1 MMKIRM
7 GWIVLTGLL
16 FIILA
21 ACGQNGSQSDSK
33 KTKADEKLTISAAA
47 SLTDVTK
54 ALEKAFQKE
63 HPDIDV
69 SFNYGGSGALR
80 EQIDKGAPV
89 DVFMSANTKD
99 VDMLK
104 EKGKVQHTYDY
115 ARNKLVLIHRK
126 GSEITKLDQLDGQDQ
141 LAIGEVKSVPAGKY
155 AKTYLEDQNIWSTVE
170 ARIVYAK
177 DVREVLNYVN
187 KGNAQLGFVYQTDL
201 YVGQKP
207 HSGVEK
213 VADATLKKP
222 IVYRMGTVTDNEA
235 ANAWY
240 DFMKSETAQHI
251 LKDYHFEK

>member
-1 MMKIRM
+1 MKRWVSLLMVI
-7 GWIVLTGLL
+7 GL
-16 FIILA
+16 FAVILS
-21 ACGQNGSQSDSK
+21 ACGQKGTQSSGQK
-33 KTKADEKLTISAAA
+33 STSEQSLTISAAA

-54 ALEKAFQKE
+54 ALEKAFHEKYP
-63 HPDIDV
+63 HVDV

-115 ARNKLVLIHRK
+115 AHNKLVLIHRK
-126 GSEITKLDQLDGQDQ
+126 GSDIQSIDQLGDNDQ

-155 AKTYLEDQNIWSTVE
+155 AKTYLEDQNQWSSVE
-170 ARIVYAK
+170 ERIVYAK

-187 KGNAQLGFVYQTDL
+187 KGNAKLGFVYQTDL
-201 YVGQKP
+201 YVGATP
-207 HSGVEK
+207 HTGVEK
-213 VADATLKKP
+213 VSDAPLKSP
-222 IVYRMGTVTDNEA
+222 IVYRMGTVTDTEA

-240 DFMKSETAQHI
+240 DFMKSNTAQRI

>member
-1 MMKIRM
+1 MKR
-7 GWIVLTGLL
+7 WVSLLTVIGL
-16 FIILA
+16 FAVILS
-21 ACGQNGSQSDSK
+21 ACGQKGTQSDDQKS
-33 KTKADEKLTISAAA
+33 ASEQQLTISAAA

-54 ALEKAFQKE
+54 ALEKAFHEK
-63 HPDIDV
+63 HPHIDV

-115 ARNKLVLIHRK
+115 AHNKLVLIHRK
-126 GSEITKLDQLDGQDQ
+126 GSDIQSIDQLGNNDQ

-155 AKTYLEDQNIWSTVE
+155 AKTYLEDQNQWSSIE
-170 ARIVYAK
+170 DRIVYAK

-187 KGNAQLGFVYQTDL
+187 KGNAKLGFVYQTDL
-201 YVGQKP
+201 YVGTTP
-207 HSGVEK
+207 HTGVEK
-213 VADATLKKP
+213 VSDAPLKSP
-222 IVYRMGTVTDNEA
+222 IVYRMGTVTDTEA

-240 DFMKSETAQHI
+240 DFMKSNTAQRI

>member
-1 MMKIRM
+1 MKRWVSLLMVI
-7 GWIVLTGLL
+7 GL
-16 FIILA
+16 FAVILS
-21 ACGQNGSQSDSK
+21 ACGQKGTQSSGQK
-33 KTKADEKLTISAAA
+33 STSEQSLTISAAA

-54 ALEKAFQKE
+54 ALEKAFHEKYP
-63 HPDIDV
+63 HIDV

-115 ARNKLVLIHRK
+115 AHNKLVLIHRK
-126 GSEITKLDQLDGQDQ
+126 GSDIQSIDQLGDNDQ

-155 AKTYLEDQNIWSTVE
+155 AKTYLEDQNQWSSVE
-170 ARIVYAK
+170 ERIVYAK

-187 KGNAQLGFVYQTDL
+187 KGNAKLGFVYQTDL
-201 YVGQKP
+201 YVGTAP
-207 HSGVEK
+207 HTGVEK
-213 VADATLKKP
+213 VSDAPLKSP
-222 IVYRMGTVTDNEA
+222 IVYRMGTVTDTEA

-240 DFMKSETAQHI
+240 DFMKSNTAQRI

>member
-1 MMKIRM
+1 MKRWVSLLMVI
-7 GWIVLTGLL
+7 GL
-16 FIILA
+16 FAIILS
-21 ACGQNGSQSDSK
+21 ACGQKGTQSSDQKS
-33 KTKADEKLTISAAA
+33 TSEQSLTISAAA

-54 ALEKAFQKE
+54 ALEKAFHEKYP
-63 HPDIDV
+63 HIDV

-115 ARNKLVLIHRK
+115 AHNKLVLIHRK
-126 GSEITKLDQLDGQDQ
+126 GSDIQSIDQLDNNDQ

-155 AKTYLEDQNIWSTVE
+155 AKTYLEDQNQWSSVE
-170 ARIVYAK
+170 ERIVYAK

-187 KGNAQLGFVYQTDL
+187 KGNAKLGFVYQTDL
-201 YVGQKP
+201 YVGTTP
-207 HSGVEK
+207 HTGVEK
-213 VADATLKKP
+213 VSDAPLKSP
-222 IVYRMGTVTDNEA
+222 IVYRMGTVTDTEA

-240 DFMKSETAQHI
+240 DFMKSNTAQRI

>member
-1 MMKIRM
+1 MKR
-7 GWIVLTGLL
+7 WVGLL
-16 FIILA
+16 MVIGLFAVILS
-21 ACGQNGSQSDSK
+21 ACGQKGTQSDDK
-33 KTKADEKLTISAAA
+33 KSTSEQPLVISAAA

-54 ALEKAFQKE
+54 VLEKEFHKA
-63 HPDIDV
+63 HPNISV

-104 EKGKVQHTYDY
+104 EKGKVRHTYDY
-115 ARNKLVLIHRK
+115 AHNKLVLIRRK
-126 GSEITKLDQLDGQDQ
+126 GSDIQSIDQLGDNDQ

-155 AKTYLEDQNIWSTVE
+155 AKTYLEDQNKWSSVE
-170 ARIVYAK
+170 NHIVYAK
-177 DVREVLNYVN
+177 DVREVLNYVK

-201 YVGQKP
+201 YVGKTP
-207 HSGVEK
+207 HDGVEK
-213 VADATLKKP
+213 VLDAPLKTP
-222 IVYRMGTVTDNEA
+222 IVYRMGTVTDTEA

-240 DFMKSETAQHI
+240 DFTKSNTAQRI

>member
-1 MMKIRM
+1 MKRWVSLLMVI
-7 GWIVLTGLL
+7 GL
-16 FIILA
+16 FAVILS
-21 ACGQNGSQSDSK
+21 ACGQKGTQSSDQKS
-33 KTKADEKLTISAAA
+33 TSEQSLTISAAA

-54 ALEKAFQKE
+54 ALEKAFHEKYP
-63 HPDIDV
+63 HVDV

-115 ARNKLVLIHRK
+115 VHNKLVLIHRK
-126 GSEITKLDQLDGQDQ
+126 GSDIQSIDQLGDNDQ

-155 AKTYLEDQNIWSTVE
+155 AKTYLEDQNQWSSVE
-170 ARIVYAK
+170 ERIVYAK

-187 KGNAQLGFVYQTDL
+187 KGNAKLGFVYQTDL
-201 YVGQKP
+201 YVGTTP
-207 HSGVEK
+207 HTGVEK
-213 VADATLKKP
+213 VSDAPLKSP
-222 IVYRMGTVTDNEA
+222 IVYRMGTVTDTEA

-240 DFMKSETAQHI
+240 DFMKSNTAQRI

>member
-1 MMKIRM
+1 MKRWVSLLMVI
-7 GWIVLTGLL
+7 GL
-16 FIILA
+16 FAVILS
-21 ACGQNGSQSDSK
+21 ACGQKGTQSSGQK
-33 KTKADEKLTISAAA
+33 STSEQSLTISAAA

-54 ALEKAFQKE
+54 ALEKAFHEKYP
-63 HPDIDV
+63 HIDV

-115 ARNKLVLIHRK
+115 AYNKLVLIHRK
-126 GSEITKLDQLDGQDQ
+126 GSDIQSIDQLGDNDQ

-155 AKTYLEDQNIWSTVE
+155 AKTYLEDQNKWSSVE
-170 ARIVYAK
+170 ERIVYAK

-187 KGNAQLGFVYQTDL
+187 KGNAKLGFVYQTDL
-201 YVGQKP
+201 YVGTTP
-207 HSGVEK
+207 HTGVEK
-213 VADATLKKP
+213 VSEAPLKSP
-222 IVYRMGTVTDNEA
+222 IVYRMGTVTDTEA

-240 DFMKSETAQHI
+240 DFMKSNTAQRI

>member
-1 MMKIRM
+1 MKRWVSLLMVI
-7 GWIVLTGLL
+7 GL
-16 FIILA
+16 FAVILS
-21 ACGQNGSQSDSK
+21 ACGQKGTQSSGQK
-33 KTKADEKLTISAAA
+33 STSEQSLTISAAA

-54 ALEKAFQKE
+54 ALEKAFHEKYP
-63 HPDIDV
+63 HVDV

-115 ARNKLVLIHRK
+115 AHNKLVLIHRK
-126 GSEITKLDQLDGQDQ
+126 GSDIQSIDQLGDNDQ

-155 AKTYLEDQNIWSTVE
+155 AKTYLEDQNKWSSGE
-170 ARIVYAK
+170 ERIVYAK

-187 KGNAQLGFVYQTDL
+187 KGNAKLGFVYQTDL
-201 YVGQKP
+201 YVGTTP
-207 HSGVEK
+207 HTGVEK
-213 VADATLKKP
+213 VSDAPLKSP
-222 IVYRMGTVTDNEA
+222 IVYRMGTVTDTEA

-240 DFMKSETAQHI
+240 DFMKSNTAQRI

>member
-1 MMKIRM
+1 MKRWVSLLMVI
-7 GWIVLTGLL
+7 GL
-16 FIILA
+16 FAVILS
-21 ACGQNGSQSDSK
+21 ACGQKGTQSSGQK
-33 KTKADEKLTISAAA
+33 STSEQSLTISAAA

-54 ALEKAFQKE
+54 ALEKAFHEKYP
-63 HPDIDV
+63 HVDV

-115 ARNKLVLIHRK
+115 AHNKLVLIHRK
-126 GSEITKLDQLDGQDQ
+126 GSDIQSIDQLGDNDQ

-155 AKTYLEDQNIWSTVE
+155 AKTYLEDQNQWSSVE
-170 ARIVYAK
+170 ERIVYAK

-187 KGNAQLGFVYQTDL
+187 KGNAKLGFVYQTDL
-201 YVGQKP
+201 YVGTTP
-207 HSGVEK
+207 HTGVEK
-213 VADATLKKP
+213 VSDAPLKSP
-222 IVYRMGTVTDNEA
+222 IVYRMGTVTDTEA

-240 DFMKSETAQHI
+240 DFMKSNTAQRI

>member
-1 MMKIRM
+1 MTRWVSILMI
-7 GWIVLTGLL
+7 TGLVVV
-16 FIILA
+16 ILA
-21 ACGQNGSQSDSK
+21 ACGQKGAQPDNK
-33 KTKADEKLTISAAA
+33 KSTSEQQLTISAAA

-54 ALEKAFQKE
+54 ELEKAFHEK
-63 HPDIDV
+63 HPNIDV

-89 DVFMSANTKD
+89 DVFMSANMKD

-115 ARNKLVLIHRK
+115 AHNKLVLIHRK
-126 GSEITKLDQLDGQDQ
+126 GSDIQRVDQLGDNDQ

-155 AKTYLEDQNIWSTVE
+155 AKTFLEDQNKWSSVE
-170 ARIVYAK
+170 ERIVYAK

-201 YVGQKP
+201 YVGKTP

-213 VADATLKKP
+213 VSDAPLKSP
-222 IVYRMGTVTDNEA
+222 IVYRMGTVTDTEA
-235 ANAWY
+235 TKAWY

>member
-1 MMKIRM
+1 MKRWVSLLMVI
-7 GWIVLTGLL
+7 GL
-16 FIILA
+16 FAVILS
-21 ACGQNGSQSDSK
+21 ACGQKGTQSTDQKS
-33 KTKADEKLTISAAA
+33 TSEQSLTISAAA

-54 ALEKAFQKE
+54 ALEKAFHEKYP
-63 HPDIDV
+63 HIDV

-115 ARNKLVLIHRK
+115 AHNKLVLIHRK
-126 GSEITKLDQLDGQDQ
+126 GSDIQSIDQLGNNDQ

-155 AKTYLEDQNIWSTVE
+155 AKTYLKDQNKWSSVE
-170 ARIVYAK
+170 ERIVYAK

-187 KGNAQLGFVYQTDL
+187 KGNAKLGFVYQTDL
-201 YVGQKP
+201 YVGTTP
-207 HSGVEK
+207 HTGVEK
-213 VADATLKKP
+213 VSDAPLKSP
-222 IVYRMGTVTDNEA
+222 IVYLMGTVTDTEA

-240 DFMKSETAQHI
+240 EFMKSNTAQRI

>member
-1 MMKIRM
+1 MKRWVSLLMVI
-7 GWIVLTGLL
+7 GL
-16 FIILA
+16 FAVILS
-21 ACGQNGSQSDSK
+21 ACGQKGTQSSGQK
-33 KTKADEKLTISAAA
+33 STSEQSLTISAAA

-54 ALEKAFQKE
+54 ALEKAFHEKYP
-63 HPDIDV
+63 HIDV

-104 EKGKVQHTYDY
+104 EKGKLQHTYDY
-115 ARNKLVLIHRK
+115 AHNKLVLIHRK
-126 GSEITKLDQLDGQDQ
+126 GSDIQSIDQLGDNDQ

-155 AKTYLEDQNIWSTVE
+155 AKTYLEDQNLWSSVE
-170 ARIVYAK
+170 ERIVYAK

-187 KGNAQLGFVYQTDL
+187 KGNAKLGFVYQTDL
-201 YVGQKP
+201 YVGTTP
-207 HSGVEK
+207 HTGIEK
-213 VADATLKKP
+213 VSDAPLKSP
-222 IVYRMGTVTDNEA
+222 IVYRMGTVTDTEA

-240 DFMKSETAQHI
+240 DFMKSNTAQRI

>member
-1 MMKIRM
+1 MKRWVSLLMVI
-7 GWIVLTGLL
+7 GL
-16 FIILA
+16 FAVILS
-21 ACGQNGSQSDSK
+21 ACGQKGTQSSGQK
-33 KTKADEKLTISAAA
+33 STSEQSLTISAAA

-54 ALEKAFQKE
+54 ALEKAFHEKYP
-63 HPDIDV
+63 HIDV

-115 ARNKLVLIHRK
+115 AHNKLVLIHRK
-126 GSEITKLDQLDGQDQ
+126 GSDIQSIDQLGDNDQ

-155 AKTYLEDQNIWSTVE
+155 AKTYLEDQNLWSSVE
-170 ARIVYAK
+170 ERIVYAK

-187 KGNAQLGFVYQTDL
+187 KGNAKLGFVYQTDL
-201 YVGQKP
+201 YVGTTP
-207 HSGVEK
+207 HTGIEK
-213 VADATLKKP
+213 VSDAPLKSP
-222 IVYRMGTVTDNEA
+222 IVYRMGTVTDTEA

-240 DFMKSETAQHI
+240 DFMKSNTAQRI

>member
-1 MMKIRM
+1 MKRWVSLLMVI
-7 GWIVLTGLL
+7 GL
-16 FIILA
+16 FAVILS
-21 ACGQNGSQSDSK
+21 ACGQKGTQSSDQKS
-33 KTKADEKLTISAAA
+33 TSEQSLTISAAA

-54 ALEKAFQKE
+54 ALEKAFHEKYP
-63 HPDIDV
+63 HVDV

-115 ARNKLVLIHRK
+115 AHNKLVLIHRK
-126 GSEITKLDQLDGQDQ
+126 GSDIQSIDQLGDNDQ

-155 AKTYLEDQNIWSTVE
+155 AKTYLEDQNQWSSVE
-170 ARIVYAK
+170 ERIVYAK

-187 KGNAQLGFVYQTDL
+187 KGNAKLGFVYQTDL
-201 YVGQKP
+201 YVGTTP
-207 HSGVEK
+207 HTGVEK
-213 VADATLKKP
+213 VSDAPLKSP
-222 IVYRMGTVTDNEA
+222 IVYRMGTMTDTEA

-240 DFMKSETAQHI
+240 DFMKSNTAQRI

>member
-1 MMKIRM
+1 MKRWVSLLMVI
-7 GWIVLTGLL
+7 GL
-16 FIILA
+16 FAVILS
-21 ACGQNGSQSDSK
+21 ACGQKGTQSSGQK
-33 KTKADEKLTISAAA
+33 STSEQSLTISAAA

-54 ALEKAFQKE
+54 ALEKAFHEKYP
-63 HPDIDV
+63 HIDV

-115 ARNKLVLIHRK
+115 AHNKLVLIHRK
-126 GSEITKLDQLDGQDQ
+126 GSDIQSIDQLGNNDQ

-155 AKTYLEDQNIWSTVE
+155 AKTYLEDQNQWSSVE
-170 ARIVYAK
+170 ERIVYAK

-187 KGNAQLGFVYQTDL
+187 KGNAKLGFVYQTDL
-201 YVGQKP
+201 YVGTTP
-207 HSGVEK
+207 HTGVEK
-213 VADATLKKP
+213 VSDAPLKSP
-222 IVYRMGTVTDNEA
+222 IVYRMGTVTDTEA

-240 DFMKSETAQHI
+240 DFMKSNTAQRI

>member
-1 MMKIRM
+1 MKRWVSLLMVI
-7 GWIVLTGLL
+7 GL
-16 FIILA
+16 FAVILS
-21 ACGQNGSQSDSK
+21 ACGQKATQSSGQK
-33 KTKADEKLTISAAA
+33 STSEQSLTISAAA

-54 ALEKAFQKE
+54 ALEKAFHEKYP
-63 HPDIDV
+63 HVDV

-115 ARNKLVLIHRK
+115 AHNKLVLIHRK
-126 GSEITKLDQLDGQDQ
+126 GSDIQSIDQLGDNDQ

-155 AKTYLEDQNIWSTVE
+155 AKTYLEDQNQWSSVE
-170 ARIVYAK
+170 ERIVYAK

-187 KGNAQLGFVYQTDL
+187 KGNAKLGFVYQTDL
-201 YVGQKP
+201 YVGTTP
-207 HSGVEK
+207 HTGVEK
-213 VADATLKKP
+213 VSDAPLKSP
-222 IVYRMGTVTDNEA
+222 IVYRMGTVTDTEA

-240 DFMKSETAQHI
+240 DFMKSNTAQRI

>member
-1 MMKIRM
+1 MKRWVSLLMVI
-7 GWIVLTGLL
+7 GL
-16 FIILA
+16 FAIILS
-21 ACGQNGSQSDSK
+21 ACGQKGTQSSDQKS
-33 KTKADEKLTISAAA
+33 TSEQSLTISAAA

-54 ALEKAFQKE
+54 ALEKAFHEKYP
-63 HPDIDV
+63 HIDV

-115 ARNKLVLIHRK
+115 AHNKLVLIHRK
-126 GSEITKLDQLDGQDQ
+126 GSDIQSIDQLGNNDQ

-155 AKTYLEDQNIWSTVE
+155 AKTYLEDQNQWSSVE
-170 ARIVYAK
+170 ERIVYAK

-187 KGNAQLGFVYQTDL
+187 KGNAKLGFVYQTDL
-201 YVGQKP
+201 YVGTTS
-207 HSGVEK
+207 HTGVEK
-213 VADATLKKP
+213 VSDAPLKSP
-222 IVYRMGTVTDNEA
+222 IVYRMGTVTDTEA

-240 DFMKSETAQHI
+240 DFMKSNTAQHI

>member
-1 MMKIRM
+1 MMFI
-7 GWIVLTGLL
+7 GLL
-16 FIILA
+16 LIVLA

-33 KTKADEKLTISAAA
+33 KSKDDEKLTISAAA

-54 ALEKAFQKE
+54 ALEKAFHKA
-63 HPDIDV
+63 HPNVDV

-104 EKGKVQHTYDY
+104 EKGKVQQTFDY

-126 GSEITKLDQLDGQDQ
+126 GSDIQSVDQLGDNDQ

-155 AKTYLEDQNIWSTVE
+155 AKTYLEAQNQWSMVE
-170 ARIVYAK
+170 DRIVYAK

-207 HSGVEK
+207 HEGVEK
-213 VADATLKKP
+213 VADATLEKP
-222 IVYRMGTVTDNEA
+222 IVYRMGTVTDTEA
-235 ANAWY
+235 TKAWY
-240 DFMKSETAQHI
+240 DFMKSDEAQHI

>member
-1 MMKIRM
+1 MKRWVSLLMVI
-7 GWIVLTGLL
+7 GL
-16 FIILA
+16 FAVILS
-21 ACGQNGSQSDSK
+21 ACGQKGTQSTDQKS
-33 KTKADEKLTISAAA
+33 TSEQSLTISAAA

-54 ALEKAFQKE
+54 ALEKAFHEKYP
-63 HPDIDV
+63 HIDV

-115 ARNKLVLIHRK
+115 AHNKLVLIHRK
-126 GSEITKLDQLDGQDQ
+126 GSDIQSIDQLGNNDQ

-155 AKTYLEDQNIWSTVE
+155 AKTYLKDQNKWSSVE
-170 ARIVYAK
+170 ERIVYAK

-187 KGNAQLGFVYQTDL
+187 KGNAKLGFVYQTDL
-201 YVGQKP
+201 YVGTTP
-207 HSGVEK
+207 HTGVEK
-213 VADATLKKP
+213 VSDAPLKSP
-222 IVYRMGTVTDNEA
+222 IVYRMGTVTDTEA

-240 DFMKSETAQHI
+240 EFMKSNTAQRI

>member
-1 MMKIRM
+1 MKRWVSLLMVI
-7 GWIVLTGLL
+7 GL
-16 FIILA
+16 FAIILS
-21 ACGQNGSQSDSK
+21 ACGQKGTQSSDQKS
-33 KTKADEKLTISAAA
+33 TSEQSLTISAAA

-54 ALEKAFQKE
+54 ALEKAFHEKYP
-63 HPDIDV
+63 HIDV

-115 ARNKLVLIHRK
+115 AHNKLVLIHRK
-126 GSEITKLDQLDGQDQ
+126 GSDIQSIDQLGNNDQ

-155 AKTYLEDQNIWSTVE
+155 AKTYLEDQNKWSSIE
-170 ARIVYAK
+170 DRIVYAK

-187 KGNAQLGFVYQTDL
+187 KGNAKLGFVYQTDL
-201 YVGQKP
+201 YVGTTP
-207 HSGVEK
+207 HTGVEK
-213 VADATLKKP
+213 VSDAPLKST
-222 IVYRMGTVTDNEA
+222 IVYRMGTVTDTEA

-240 DFMKSETAQHI
+240 DFMKSNTAQRI

>member
-1 MMKIRM
+1 MKRWVSLLMVI
-7 GWIVLTGLL
+7 GL
-16 FIILA
+16 FAIILS
-21 ACGQNGSQSDSK
+21 ACGQKGTQSSDQKS
-33 KTKADEKLTISAAA
+33 TSEQSLTISVAA

-54 ALEKAFQKE
+54 ALEKAFHEKYP
-63 HPDIDV
+63 HIDV

-115 ARNKLVLIHRK
+115 AHNKLVLIHRK
-126 GSEITKLDQLDGQDQ
+126 GSDIQSIDQLGNNDQ

-155 AKTYLEDQNIWSTVE
+155 AKTYLEDQNKWSSIE
-170 ARIVYAK
+170 DRIVYAK

-187 KGNAQLGFVYQTDL
+187 KGNAKLGFVYQTDL
-201 YVGQKP
+201 YVGTTP
-207 HSGVEK
+207 HTGVEK
-213 VADATLKKP
+213 VSDAPLKSP
-222 IVYRMGTVTDNEA
+222 IVYRMGTVTDTEA

-240 DFMKSETAQHI
+240 DFMKSNTAQRI

>member
-1 MMKIRM
+1 MKRWVSLLMVI
-7 GWIVLTGLL
+7 GL
-16 FIILA
+16 FAVILS
-21 ACGQNGSQSDSK
+21 ACGQKGTQSSDQKS
-33 KTKADEKLTISAAA
+33 TSEQSLTISAAA

-54 ALEKAFQKE
+54 ALEKAFHEKYP
-63 HPDIDV
+63 HVDV

-115 ARNKLVLIHRK
+115 AHNKLVLIHRK
-126 GSEITKLDQLDGQDQ
+126 GSDIQSIDQLGDNDQ

-155 AKTYLEDQNIWSTVE
+155 AKTYLEDQNQWSSVE
-170 ARIVYAK
+170 ERIVYAK

-187 KGNAQLGFVYQTDL
+187 KGNAKLGFVYQTDL
-201 YVGQKP
+201 YVGTTP
-207 HSGVEK
+207 HTGVEK
-213 VADATLKKP
+213 VSDAPLKSP
-222 IVYRMGTVTDNEA
+222 IVYRMGIMTDTEA

-240 DFMKSETAQHI
+240 DFMKSNTAQRI

>member
-1 MMKIRM
+1 MKRWVSLLMVI
-7 GWIVLTGLL
+7 GL
-16 FIILA
+16 FAVILS
-21 ACGQNGSQSDSK
+21 ACGQKGTQSSGQK
-33 KTKADEKLTISAAA
+33 STSEQSLTISAAA

-54 ALEKAFQKE
+54 ALEKAFHEKYP
-63 HPDIDV
+63 HIDV

-115 ARNKLVLIHRK
+115 AHNKLVLIHRK
-126 GSEITKLDQLDGQDQ
+126 DSDIQSIDQLGDNDQ

-155 AKTYLEDQNIWSTVE
+155 AKTYLEDQNQWSSVE
-170 ARIVYAK
+170 ERIVYAK

-187 KGNAQLGFVYQTDL
+187 KGNAKLGFVYQTDL
-201 YVGQKP
+201 YVGTTP
-207 HSGVEK
+207 HTGVEK
-213 VADATLKKP
+213 VSDAPLKSP
-222 IVYRMGTVTDNEA
+222 IVYRMGTVTDTEA

-240 DFMKSETAQHI
+240 DFMKSNTAQRI

>member
-1 MMKIRM
+1 MKRWVSLLMVI
-7 GWIVLTGLL
+7 GL
-16 FIILA
+16 FAVILS
-21 ACGQNGSQSDSK
+21 ACGQKDTQSSGQK
-33 KTKADEKLTISAAA
+33 STSEQSLTISAAA

-54 ALEKAFQKE
+54 ALEKAFHEKYP
-63 HPDIDV
+63 HIDV

-115 ARNKLVLIHRK
+115 AHNKLVLIHRK
-126 GSEITKLDQLDGQDQ
+126 GSDIQSIDQLGDNDQ

-155 AKTYLEDQNIWSTVE
+155 AKTYLEDQNKWSSVE
-170 ARIVYAK
+170 ERIVYVK

-187 KGNAQLGFVYQTDL
+187 KGNAKLGFVYQTDL
-201 YVGQKP
+201 YVGTTP
-207 HSGVEK
+207 HTGVEK
-213 VADATLKKP
+213 VSDAPLKSP
-222 IVYRMGTVTDNEA
+222 IVYRMGTVTDTEA

-240 DFMKSETAQHI
+240 DFMKSNTAQRI

>member
-1 MMKIRM
+1 MKRWVRLFMVI
-7 GWIVLTGLL
+7 GL
-16 FIILA
+16 FAVILS
-21 ACGQNGSQSDSK
+21 ACGQKEAQSDDQ
-33 KTKADEKLTISAAA
+33 KAASEQPLTISAAA

-54 ALEKAFQKE
+54 ALEKAFHKKYP
-63 HPDIDV
+63 HIDV

-104 EKGKVQHTYDY
+104 EKEKVQHTYDY

-126 GSEITKLDQLDGQDQ
+126 GSDIQSIEQMGDNDQ

-155 AKTYLEDQNIWSTVE
+155 AKTYLEDQNKWSSVE
-170 ARIVYAK
+170 ARVVYAK

-187 KGNAQLGFVYQTDL
+187 KGNAKLGFVYQTDL
-201 YVGQKP
+201 YVGKTP
-207 HSGVEK
+207 HTGVEK
-213 VADATLKKP
+213 VSDAPLKSP
-222 IVYRMGTVTDNEA
+222 IIYRMGTVTDTEA

-240 DFMKSETAQHI
+240 DFMKSNTAQRI

>member
-1 MMKIRM
+1 MKRWVSLLMAI
-7 GWIVLTGLL
+7 GL
-16 FIILA
+16 FAVILS
-21 ACGQNGSQSDSK
+21 ACGQKGTQSSDQKS
-33 KTKADEKLTISAAA
+33 TSEQSLTISAAA
-47 SLTDVTK
+47 SLTDVTN
-54 ALEKAFQKE
+54 ALEKAFHEKYP
-63 HPDIDV
+63 HIDV

-115 ARNKLVLIHRK
+115 AHNKLVLIHRK
-126 GSEITKLDQLDGQDQ
+126 GSDIQSIDQLGDNDQ

-155 AKTYLEDQNIWSTVE
+155 AKTYLEDQNKWSSVE
-170 ARIVYAK
+170 DRIVYAK

-187 KGNAQLGFVYQTDL
+187 KGNAKLGFVYQTDL
-201 YVGQKP
+201 YVGTSP
-207 HSGVEK
+207 HTGVEK
-213 VADATLKKP
+213 VSDAPLKSP
-222 IVYRMGTVTDNEA
+222 IVYRMGTVTDTEA

-240 DFMKSETAQHI
+240 DFMKSNTAQRI

>member
-1 MMKIRM
+1 MKR
-7 GWIVLTGLL
+7 WVGLL
-16 FIILA
+16 MVIGLFVVILS
-21 ACGQNGSQSDSK
+21 ACGQKGTQSDDK
-33 KTKADEKLTISAAA
+33 KSTSEQPLVISAAA

-54 ALEKAFQKE
+54 VLEKEFHKA
-63 HPDIDV
+63 HPNISV

-104 EKGKVQHTYDY
+104 EKGKVRHTYDY
-115 ARNKLVLIHRK
+115 AHNKLVLIRRK
-126 GSEITKLDQLDGQDQ
+126 GSDIQSIDQLGDNDQ

-155 AKTYLEDQNIWSTVE
+155 AKTYLEDQNKWSSVE
-170 ARIVYAK
+170 NHIVYAK

-187 KGNAQLGFVYQTDL
+187 KGNTQLGFVYQTDL
-201 YVGQKP
+201 YVGKTP
-207 HSGVEK
+207 HDGVEK
-213 VADATLKKP
+213 VLDAPLKSP
-222 IVYRMGTVTDNEA
+222 IVYRMGTVTDTEA

-240 DFMKSETAQHI
+240 DFMKSNTAKRI

>member
-1 MMKIRM
+1 MKRWVSLLMVI
-7 GWIVLTGLL
+7 GL
-16 FIILA
+16 FAVILS
-21 ACGQNGSQSDSK
+21 ACGQKGTQSSGQK
-33 KTKADEKLTISAAA
+33 STSEQSLTISAAA

-54 ALEKAFQKE
+54 ALEKAFHEKYP
-63 HPDIDV
+63 HIDV

-115 ARNKLVLIHRK
+115 AHNKLVLIHRK
-126 GSEITKLDQLDGQDQ
+126 GSDIQSIDQLGDNDH

-155 AKTYLEDQNIWSTVE
+155 AKTYLEDQNQWSSVE
-170 ARIVYAK
+170 ERIVYAK

-187 KGNAQLGFVYQTDL
+187 KGNAKLGFVYQTDL
-201 YVGQKP
+201 YVGTTP
-207 HSGVEK
+207 HTGVEK
-213 VADATLKKP
+213 VSDAPLKSP
-222 IVYRMGTVTDNEA
+222 IVYRMGTVTDTEA

-240 DFMKSETAQHI
+240 DFMKSNTAQRI